1 MAPCEM
7 KFVPINELGNI
18 RNSEVRWNMDE
29 KRAYIITGKQQD
41 KENVRYLFAPR
52 WEDAEFVPERII
64 QDYRDDTRRRGVNL
78 LEDRGSSESQSPRWR
93 GAAKRIC

>member
-29 KRAYIITGKQQD
+29 KEPTLLQESSKTRKMYVIYSLLAGKMLSLFLKESFKIT
-41 KENVRYLFAPR
+41 V
-52 WEDAEFVPERII
+52 
-64 QDYRDDTRRRGVNL
+64 TT
-78 LEDRGSSESQSPRWR
+78 R
-93 GAAKRIC
+93 GAEESTS